1 MIETAN
7 QRSINRARPK
17 KKKSV
22 NLSIDIILLLTTITL
37 VIFGLIMVYSASWDY
52 SFRNTESES
61 HTEMFFNQLKWL
73 GVGLF
78 IALIVYRMDYHNW
91 RRLAVPAMMVIIGL
105 LIAVLFIKE
114 ERYGAVRTINKGSF
128 TPSEFAK
135 LVTVIYLSVWLNSKR
150 NLISKMKFGLIPL
163 GGIIGVIS
171 GLILRQPDIS
181 AVATIMFLG
190 GVLFFL
196 AGADL
201 KQISLFLLVAM
212 VIGWGIVQVSD
223 TAQDRIAFYFDGIK
237 NPTMAHPHVRRAIES
252 VVDGGLFGVGIGNGD
267 TKLVSLPFP
276 MTDSIFA
283 VIAEETGLAGT
294 TFLIGL
300 FFVLI
305 WRGLHISRQAPDM
318 LGSLLAAGLTF
329 WIGVEA
335 FINMAM
341 MVSLLPVAGNA
352 LPFISLGG
360 SSLISTL
367 VSIGILLN
375 ISRLSKMPEIQK
387 ERTGYASDGIRRSDR
402 RGDQSRPRSS
412 ASSW

>member
-1 MIETAN
+1 
-7 QRSINRARPK
+7 
-17 KKKSV
+17 
-22 NLSIDIILLLTTITL
+22 
-37 VIFGLIMVYSASWDY
+37 
-52 SFRNTESES
+52 
-61 HTEMFFNQLKWL
+61 
-73 GVGLF
+73 
-78 IALIVYRMDYHNW
+78 
-91 RRLAVPAMMVIIGL
+91 
-105 LIAVLFIKE
+105 
-114 ERYGAVRTINKGSF
+114 
-128 TPSEFAK
+128 
-135 LVTVIYLSVWLNSKR
+135 
-150 NLISKMKFGLIPL
+150 
-163 GGIIGVIS
+163 
-171 GLILRQPDIS
+171 
-181 AVATIMFLG
+181 
-190 GVLFFL
+190 
-196 AGADL
+196 
-201 KQISLFLLVAM
+201 
-212 VIGWGIVQVSD
+212 
-223 TAQDRIAFYFDGIK
+223 
-237 NPTMAHPHVRRAIES
+237 

>member
-1 MIETAN
+1 MIETVN
-7 QRSINRARPK
+7 QRSAYRTRPK

-22 NLSIDIILLLTTITL
+22 NLSIDVILLLTTITL

-61 HTEMFFNQLKWL
+61 HTEMFFNQVKWL
-73 GVGLF
+73 GGGLVL
-78 IALIVYRMDYHNW
+78 ALIAYKMDYHHW
-91 RRLAVPAMMVIIGL
+91 RRFAVPAMLVIIGL
-105 LIAVLFIKE
+105 LIAVLVIKE
-114 ERYGAVRTINKGSF
+114 ERYGAARTINKGSF

-135 LVTVIYLSVWLNSKR
+135 LVIVIYLAVWLNSKR
-150 NLISKMKFGLIPL
+150 NLIGEMKFGLIPL

-171 GLILRQPDIS
+171 GLILAQPDIS

-201 KQISLFLLVAM
+201 KQIFLLLLVAM
-212 VIGWGIVQVSD
+212 IIGWGIVTIQD
-223 TAQDRIAFYFDGIK
+223 TAKSRMASFFDGIQ

-252 VVDGGLFGVGIGNGD
+252 VVDGGVFGVGIGNGD

-283 VIAEETGLAGT
+283 VIAEETGLVGT
-294 TFLIGL
+294 TVLIGL
-300 FFVLI
+300 FIILI

-329 WIGVEA
+329 WIVVEA

-375 ISRLSKMPEIQK
+375 ISRVSKMSEVQK
-387 ERTGYASDGIRRSDR
+387 ERTGYASDGFRRSDR